1 MIFYTFQLSK
11 NNQNKTPLH
20 VDQHFTLASRL
31 EKSRVLTT
39 LFFRFKSYLLTY
51 GDKFTE
57 KEVKDAFDAMELDD
71 DGNIDT
77 AALIT
82 LLTGKDDED
91 EA

>member
-1 MIFYTFQLSK
+1 M
-11 NNQNKTPLH
+11 
-20 VDQHFTLASRL
+20 
-31 EKSRVLTT
+31 
-39 LFFRFKSYLLTY
+39 FFRFRTILLTY

-82 LLTGKDDED
+82 LLTGKDDE
-91 EA
+91 EE